1 MEPIII
7 KNMTFAYPGQNALF
21 DNCNLDIESS
31 WKLGLLGRNGRGK
44 TTLMKIFQN
53 QLDYTGKIQCN
64 LNFASF
70 PLSIEPEVTNYA
82 IGEIYYALPVLQDE
96 QWKVERE
103 LNLLHTNLDI
113 LYQPYKSLSGGE
125 KTKLQLASLFALDGY
140 YLLLDEPTNHL
151 DQASRQQLANY
162 LKTKK
167 TGFIITSHDRNFLDH
182 VIDHCLVIEQHQL
195 VLEHGNYSTYFQQ
208 KRRRDQEALIVNQQL
223 KSEIK
228 QLKQKQQ
235 QRQQWAQQAESEKK
249 NNAHADKGFIGAKAA
264 KMMKK
269 STIMNKRMNET
280 IHEKEALI
288 NEREQ
293 IASLELNYRTSLHKS
308 LITAKEVSLSYYRQ
322 LFQPVSFT
330 LKSHEQ
336 VALVGNNG
344 IGKSSLIKAICGDFP
359 GNISGQIDI
368 ANKLQI
374 SLVRQDYSSNHGLLR
389 EFANNHQLD
398 YEQLLNTL
406 FKLGFK
412 RQTFNIPIE
421 RMSMGQQKRVELAK
435 SLVEPAQLYIWDEPL
450 NYLDTYNQ
458 EQLIALIKE
467 YQPPILFIE
476 HDQNFIG
483 EVATKQV
490 SLTPLPKMIKS
501 EFSKKYA

>member
-1 MEPIII
+1 M
-7 KNMTFAYPGQNALF
+7 
-21 DNCNLDIESS
+21 
-31 WKLGLLGRNGRGK
+31 
-44 TTLMKIFQN
+44 
-53 QLDYTGKIQCN
+53 
-64 LNFASF
+64 
-70 PLSIEPEVTNYA
+70 
-82 IGEIYYALPVLQDE
+82 
-96 QWKVERE
+96 
-103 LNLLHTNLDI
+103 
-113 LYQPYKSLSGGE
+113 
-125 KTKLQLASLFALDGY
+125 
-140 YLLLDEPTNHL
+140 LLDEPTNHL

-162 LKTKK
+162 LKNKK
-167 TGFIITSHDRNFLDH
+167 TGFIITSHDRNFLDQ

-195 VLEHGNYSTYFQQ
+195 VLEHGNYSTYFEQ
-208 KRRRDQEALIVNQQL
+208 KQRRDQEALIANQQL

-228 QLKQKQQ
+228 QLKQKQR
-235 QRQQWAQQAESEKK
+235 QRQDWAQKAESEKK

-280 IHEKEALI
+280 IHEKETLI
-288 NEREQ
+288 NESEQ
-293 IASLELNYRTSLHKS
+293 VASLELNYQPSIHKS
-308 LITAKEVSLSYYRQ
+308 LITAKEVSLSYYQQ

-330 LKSHEQ
+330 LKSHDQ
-336 VALVGNNG
+336 LALIGKNG
-344 IGKSSLIKAICGDFP
+344 IGKSSLIKAFCGDFP

-374 SLVRQDYSSNHGLLR
+374 SLVRQDYSRNHGLLR
-389 EFANNHQLD
+389 EFAKNHQLD

-435 SLVEPAQLYIWDEPL
+435 SLVESAQLYIWDEPL

-490 SLTPLPKMIKS
+490 SLTPAKDD
-501 EFSKKYA
+501 